1 MSKQICWNCKNAC
14 GGCSWSRE
22 FKPVKGWTATPTNI
36 IGNNYIIPSYS
47 ITACPK
53 YIPENKNFKVKI
65 DKQIAEE
72 LGISLRHYYRK
83 KRKGLIL

>member
-1 MSKQICWNCKNAC
+1 MPKQLCWNCKNAC
-14 GGCSWSRE
+14 AGCSWSRY
-22 FKPVKGWTATPTNI
+22 FIPVKGWTATPTKIYSNDI
-36 IGNNYIIPSYS
+36 VIPSYL

-53 YIPENKNFKVKI
+53 YIPENKNFKVKT